1 MKNAKEIAR
10 TALDARD
17 AHRAAQQIRLGRI
30 RKTAVFCSAVCA
42 LCMTVGGIGY
52 FDSIR
57 HKLPSAPTDA
67 KTEHLPEGTF
77 PKCPAEEQPET
88 IAASAQSQTE
98 TTHAAETICTQIH
111 LPCQPVEIITQ
122 DAPPETMPAET
133 QPMTQAKTQPPTIA
147 SDKVQTDAQTT
158 EEWVEEPKWDDRTIA
173 EQFLEFTVNGNT
185 YVSRVTKIGTEKT
198 GEKLRDAQITGY
210 DYYTETTHHAAV
222 QVYRIADIAEECAV
236 AVRFPDIDEG
246 YVYTSRD
253 YFPETL
259 GELMDVLCLTETIS
273 FHALNPAQGE
283 SRTEFDRSLLMNLL
297 NNHRGLPRIEDDSY
311 HKPLF
316 SVSTNVDV
324 LGITNKSLKIT
335 EDGYLTTNI
344 MEWGYTFYIGEEAAA
359 EIAQAFGIEAAD
371 TPIPT
376 DTGAVVQT
384 TPANAV
390 IIEEMVM
397 E

>member
-1 MKNAKEIAR
+1 MKNAEEIAR

-30 RKTAVFCSAVCA
+30 RKTAVFCSAFCA

-57 HKLPSAPTDA
+57 HKLPTAPTDA

-88 IAASAQSQTE
+88 IAASAQPQTE
-98 TTHAAETICTQIH
+98 AISAAVTETICTQIH
-111 LPCQPVEIITQ
+111 LPCQTVEITTQ
-122 DAPPETMPAET
+122 DTLPETMPAET
-133 QPMTQAKTQPPTIA
+133 QTPMRAETQPP
-147 SDKVQTDAQTT
+147 SSVSGEGQTT
-158 EEWVEEPKWDDRTIA
+158 EEWAEEPKWDDRTIA

-198 GEKLRDAQITGY
+198 GEKLCDAQITGY
-210 DYYTETTHHAAV
+210 DYYTETTHLADV
-222 QVYRIADIAEECAV
+222 QVYRITGIAEECAV
-236 AVRFPDIDEG
+236 AVCFPDIDEG

-259 GELMDVLCLTETIS
+259 GDLMDALHLTETIS
-273 FHALNPAQGE
+273 FHALNLAQGE
-283 SRTEFDRSLLMNLL
+283 SIAEFDRELLMDLL
-297 NNHRGLPRIEDDSY
+297 NDHRGLPRIEDDTY

-324 LGITNKSLKIT
+324 LGIRNKSLKIT
-335 EDGYLTTNI
+335 EDGYLMTNI
-344 MEWGYTFYIGEEAAA
+344 MEWGYTFFIGEETAA
-359 EIAQAFGIEAAD
+359 EIAQAFGIDAAD
-371 TPIPT
+371 TPIST

-384 TPANAV
+384 TPANAA
-390 IIEEMVM
+390 ITEEMIM

>member
-1 MKNAKEIAR
+1 MKNAEEIAR

-52 FDSIR
+52 FDSAR
-57 HKLPSAPTDA
+57 HKLPTAPTDA

-77 PKCPAEEQPET
+77 PKCPAEEQQET
-88 IAASAQSQTE
+88 AAASAQPQTE
-98 TTHAAETICTQIH
+98 AISAAVAETICTQIH
-111 LPCQPVEIITQ
+111 LPCQTVEITTQ
-122 DAPPETMPAET
+122 DALPETTPAET
-133 QPMTQAKTQPPTIA
+133 QTPMQAETQPP
-147 SDKVQTDAQTT
+147 SSVSGGAQTT
-158 EEWVEEPKWDDRTIA
+158 EEWAEEPKWDDRTIA
-173 EQFLEFTVNGNT
+173 ERFLEFTLDGYA
-185 YVSRVTKIGTEKT
+185 YVSRVSKIGTEKMS
-198 GEKLRDAQITGY
+198 EKLCDARITGY
-210 DYYTETTHHAAV
+210 DYYTDTAHHADV
-222 QVYRIADIAEECAV
+222 QVYRIAGIAEECAV
-236 AVRFPDIDEG
+236 AVRFPHIDEG

-259 GELMDVLCLTETIS
+259 GDLMDALHLTEEIS
-273 FHALNPAQGE
+273 FHSLNPAQGK
-283 SRTEFDRSLLMNLL
+283 SKTEFDRGLLMDLL
-297 NNHRGLPRIEDDSY
+297 NDHRELPRIEYDSY

-316 SVSTNVDV
+316 SVSTNVDI

-344 MEWGYTFYIGEEAAA
+344 MEWGYAFFIGEEAAA
-359 EIAQAFGIEAAD
+359 EIAQAFGIDAAD
-371 TPIPT
+371 TPIST